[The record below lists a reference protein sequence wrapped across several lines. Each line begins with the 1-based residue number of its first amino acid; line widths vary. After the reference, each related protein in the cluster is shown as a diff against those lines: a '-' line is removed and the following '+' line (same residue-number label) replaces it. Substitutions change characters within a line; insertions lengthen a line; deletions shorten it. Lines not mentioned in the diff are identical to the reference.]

1 MQIFIAQK
9 GKKRSEKQKAAAMQK
24 KNNQKHNNNKTYTV
38 SQLAA
43 PTAPVP
49 TRLVWLFIKQ
59 QLEVNTA
66 AQG

>member
-1 MQIFIAQK
+1 MQIFFAQK
-9 GKKRSEKQKAAAMQK
+9 GKKGSEKQKAAAMPK
-24 KNNQKHNNNKTYTV
+24 KPQKHNNNKTYTV